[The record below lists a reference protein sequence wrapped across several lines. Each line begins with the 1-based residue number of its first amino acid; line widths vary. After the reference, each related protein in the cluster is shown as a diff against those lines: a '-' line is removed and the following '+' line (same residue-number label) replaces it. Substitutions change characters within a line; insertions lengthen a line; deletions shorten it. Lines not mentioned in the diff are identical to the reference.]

1 MRTAGI
7 LGMAFLVSASAL
19 SAQAGSSL
27 PEGVTPTMVSTGEAL
42 YKSIGLCFAC
52 HGPDARG
59 VPGAGVNLTDDER
72 LHVDATFEALIQRI
86 MDGVGPDQTKT
97 GVIMLPKGGSQVTDE
112 QIRAIASYVWS
123 LSRRADAPSDE
134 GN

>member
-7 LGMAFLVSASAL
+7 LGMAFLLSASAL

-27 PEGVTPTMVSTGEAL
+27 PEGVTPAMVATGETL
-42 YKSIGLCFAC
+42 YKSVGLCFAC
-52 HGPDARG
+52 HGPDAKG
-59 VPGAGVNLTDDER
+59 VPGAGVNLTDDEW
-72 LHVDATFEALIQRI
+72 LHDDPTFEALIQRI

-123 LSRRADAPSDE
+123 LGQVAEATRDAR
-134 GN
+134 N